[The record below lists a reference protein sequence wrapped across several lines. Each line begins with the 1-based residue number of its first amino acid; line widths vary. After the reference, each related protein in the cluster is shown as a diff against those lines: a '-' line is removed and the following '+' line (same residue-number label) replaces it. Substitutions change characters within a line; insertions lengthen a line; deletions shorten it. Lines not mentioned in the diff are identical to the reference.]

1 MCCYR
6 RRAYGREA
14 PEEQD
19 TTSRAIAILDVR
31 FAKGEID
38 KAEFEEKRRIIRE

>member
-6 RRAYGREA
+6 RRAHGREE
-14 PEEQD
+14 PED
-19 TTSRAIAILDVR
+19 TTSRAIEILNER

-38 KAEFEEKRRIIRE
+38 KAEFEEKRKLILE